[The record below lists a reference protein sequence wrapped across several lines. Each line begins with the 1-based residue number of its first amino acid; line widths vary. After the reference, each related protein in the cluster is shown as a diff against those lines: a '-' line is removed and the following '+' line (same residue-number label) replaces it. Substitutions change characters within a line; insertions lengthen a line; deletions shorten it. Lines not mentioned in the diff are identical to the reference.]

1 MSHEHHDHAGH
12 SHGPGGHHHAP
23 ADFGRAFLIGIAL
36 NTGFVIFEA
45 AMGFLSG
52 SLALVSD
59 AGHNLGDVLGLVLAW
74 VAAILA
80 KRAAKGR
87 YTYGLKRGTI
97 LAALANAI
105 LLLVAVGAL
114 GLEAIERLREPQ
126 HVEGGVMAWVSAL
139 GILVN
144 GGTALL
150 FMAGS
155 KGDLNVRGAFL
166 HMAADAGVSLGVTIA
181 GLVILATGWAWIDP
195 VVSLAVLVAILV
207 GTWGLFT
214 ESLGLALDAAPLGTD
229 LEKIH
234 AEIAGISGVQEV
246 HHLHVWALSTTET
259 ALTAHVVKSDPGLDD
274 ALLATIREELEE
286 HFAITHVTIQFEQGG
301 AGGCGACRPGK
312 SSPA

>member
-1 MSHEHHDHAGH
+1 MSHDHGH
-12 SHGPGGHHHAP
+12 SHGHDHGAGGHHHAP
-23 ADFGRAFLIGIAL
+23 KDFGRAFLIGITL
-36 NTGFVIFEA
+36 NTVFVVFEAIMGFVY
-45 AMGFLSG
+45 G

-74 VAAILA
+74 GAAVLA
-80 KRAAKGR
+80 RRAAKGR

-114 GLEAIERLREPQ
+114 GLEAIDRLREPQ
-126 HVEGGVMAWVSAL
+126 HVAGGVMAWVSAL

-150 FMAGS
+150 FMSGS

-181 GLVILATGWAWIDP
+181 GLLILYTGWTWIDP
-195 VVSLAVLVAILV
+195 VVGLAVLVAILV

-214 ESLGLALDAAPLGTD
+214 ESLGLALDAAPAGMD
-229 LEKIH
+229 PEKVR
-234 AEIAGISGVQEV
+234 AEIAGIAGVEDV
-246 HHLHVWALSTTET
+246 HHVHVWALSTTET
-259 ALTAHVVKSDPGLDD
+259 ALTAHVVKSGPGLDD
-274 ALLATIREELEE
+274 ALLATIREELAE
-286 HFAITHVTIQFEQGG
+286 HFSITHVTIQLEEAG
-301 AGGCGACRPGK
+301 AVACGHAGREG
-312 SSPA
+312 